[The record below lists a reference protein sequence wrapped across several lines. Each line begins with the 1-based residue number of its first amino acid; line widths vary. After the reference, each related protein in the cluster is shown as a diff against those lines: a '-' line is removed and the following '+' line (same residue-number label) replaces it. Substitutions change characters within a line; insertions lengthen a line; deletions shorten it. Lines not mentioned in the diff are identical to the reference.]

1 MMSLYGG
8 TLSLTLMLFK
18 SEMCVGKIRFFSSV
32 YEWIEIVLKKKMIH
46 LACEFMC
53 VRVRMSVCICC
64 KSIIGLLFL
73 KRKWR
78 QYTCIKHRSSM
89 SFFLISSPSR
99 DSKITSKW
107 KFLWIRDSFA
117 LCAYHSQL
125 LCYNLYRFLF
135 THWILFYHS
144 ANTWNHKID

>member
-1 MMSLYGG
+1 
-8 TLSLTLMLFK
+8 
-18 SEMCVGKIRFFSSV
+18 MCWKDPFFFECLRMDRDCFEEKDDSFGV
-32 YEWIEIVLKKKMIH
+32 RIYVR
-46 LACEFMC
+46 ACAYAY
-53 VRVRMSVCICC
+53 MSVCICC